1 MEDNRDLAIEVRAV
15 SFQYGGLLPT
25 FISAGTPVLNKINM
39 SLPKGK
45 IYGLLGAS
53 GCGKTT
59 LLRCCL
65 GRLNTKS
72 GSIKVLGKPPLSP
85 GHGVPGKLVGYMPQ
99 ELALY
104 GNFTATETMRYFGML
119 CGISQAEVTK
129 RGRFLIE
136 LLKLPT
142 EERLIK
148 NLSGGQQRRVSF
160 CVALLHEPPLLIL
173 DEPTVGVDPLLR
185 SEIWKHLL
193 HLSEKGTSIVITT
206 HYIEEA
212 RQAHIVGELIS
223 NLSKHMVNSLL

>member
-1 MEDNRDLAIEVRAV
+1 MEDNRELAIEVRSV
-15 SFQYGGLLPT
+15 SFKYGGLFPS

-72 GSIKVLGKPPLSP
+72 GSIRVLGKPPLSP
-85 GHGVPGKLVGYMPQ
+85 GHGIPGRMVGYMPQ

-104 GNFTATETMRYFGML
+104 GNFTATETLRYFGML
-119 CGISQAEVTK
+119 CGISQSEVTK
-129 RGRFLIE
+129 RSRFLIA
-136 LLKLPT
+136 LLKLPN

-148 NLSGGQQRRVSF
+148 KLSGGQQRRVSF

-193 HLSEKGTSIVITT
+193 YLSEKGTSIVITT

-212 RQAHIVGELIS
+212 RQAHIVGELTI
-223 NLSKHMVNSLL
+223 NT